1 MIGTIVI
8 DSSSIQSDLCVVGRA
23 CGTDK
28 SPYNTVAHRHPYTAV
43 YSMLFATL
51 KSKPVRFAEIGVA
64 MGSSAI
70 LWDIYF
76 PNSDARIYMFDR
88 DQALLDRAAGIT
100 GSRVKYGL
108 MDVEKDGDIRRAL
121 GEDAYDV
128 IIDDSS
134 HNHGDQ
140 IRIIHEAF
148 PLLKSGGMLIIED
161 VFRSIPDEEYAKP
174 LKEIILKCSNAYF
187 ILCEH
192 KNRWSPGWDND
203 RLLVLVKN

>member
-1 MIGTIVI
+1 MIGTVVI
-8 DSSSIQSDLCVVGRA
+8 DSSSIQSDLCVLGRA

-43 YSMLFATL
+43 YSMLFER
-51 KSKPVRFAEIGVA
+51 S
-64 MGSSAI
+64 
-70 LWDIYF
+70 
-76 PNSDARIYMFDR
+76 
-88 DQALLDRAAGIT
+88 AGIT

-121 GEDAYDV
+121 TGELYDV

-140 IRIIHEAF
+140 LRIINEAF

-161 VFRSIPDEEYAKP
+161 VFRSTPDEDYAKP
-174 LKEIILKCSNAYF
+174 LKDIIIRCSNAHF
-187 ILCEH
+187 VLCEH
-192 KNRWSPGWDND
+192 KHRWSPGWDND
-203 RLLVLVKN
+203 KLLVLVKA